1 MGCQADSVDFSDP
14 GLYINREL
22 NWISFDE
29 KVLCEAMDKRN
40 PLLERVKFLSIF
52 HNNLDEFFMVRV
64 SGLVHQY
71 HKGVKELS
79 IDGLSP
85 ADQLMEIRSR
95 LSRLLNIAD
104 KCWDDLREELS
115 KEDVFMRRYSELDDV
130 VKEGLKRYFVKEI
143 FPVITPMAIDPGRPF
158 PKISNLSLNFLVM
171 LQDPGEA
178 INFARVKV
186 PDSFKPF
193 VAILTEN
200 EFSVYRKFGFTLRR
214 GGESLWIE
222 ELIKAHMD
230 QLFPGYQVLG
240 AHLFR
245 VTRSADVEIAEDD
258 GGDLMEAVAEGVER
272 RNFAEVVRLE
282 VSSEMPKEMRSFLAG
297 RLHIEK
303 WQIFRCR
310 QEIGMSR
317 IMHLAGLDRPELKDS
332 PYRPRLPYPLGERD
346 PVLPILKKR
355 DLILYH
361 PYDSFSPVLDF
372 LKRAARDPN
381 VLAIKQTLYRSG
393 SDSPIV
399 AALMEA
405 RRHGKQVTV
414 VVELKARFDEEQNI
428 VWAKALEEAGVHV
441 VYGLVGY
448 KIHAKLCLIIR
459 REQNRLKRY
468 VHIGTGNYN
477 PGTAKI
483 YADLGYFTSRSAIC
497 ADVTELFNAMTGFSH
512 QEDYRKI
519 LVSPVTSRK
528 GIVSRIYRE
537 IERQKKHGD
546 GYIAFKMNQLVDQDC
561 INALYRASMAGVT
574 IDLQIRG
581 ICCLRPGIPGIS
593 ENIRVTSLVGR
604 FLEHAR
610 MFYFRNGGEDDE
622 LFIGSAD
629 MMPRNLDRR
638 VEVLTPIESVE
649 LRRSM
654 VEDILKRH
662 LSDTA
667 NAWELSSDG
676 GYSKVQCSGGGAG
689 FDSQKWMMDHREGWN
704 PVLEEQ

>member
-1 MGCQADSVDFSDP
+1 MGDKRNPGDFDDKD
-14 GLYINREL
+14 LYLNREL
-22 NWISFDE
+22 NWICFNE
-29 KVLCEAMDKRN
+29 KVLYEAMDQSN

-71 HKGVKELS
+71 HEGVKDLS
-79 IDGLSP
+79 MDGKTP

-95 LSRLLNIAD
+95 LSRLLDIAD
-104 KCWDDLREELS
+104 KCWEELRGLLAS
-115 KEDVFMRRYSELDDV
+115 DGISIMRYSDLDDRT
-130 VKEGLKRYFVKEI
+130 KEGLRKYFIKEI
-143 FPVITPMAIDPGRPF
+143 FPIITPMAIDPGRPF
-158 PKISNLSLNFLVM
+158 PKISNLSLNLLVM

-178 INFARVKV
+178 IHFARVKV
-186 PDSFKPF
+186 PDTFKPF
-193 VAILTEN
+193 VAIMTGN
-200 EFSVYRKFGFTLRR
+200 DFSVYRKLGLTMRS
-214 GGESLWIE
+214 GGDSIWIE
-222 ELIKAHMD
+222 ELIRANID
-230 QLFPGYQVLG
+230 TLFPGYKVLG

-245 VTRSADVEIAEDD
+245 VTRNADIEIAEDD
-258 GGDLMEAVAEGVER
+258 GGDLMEAVAEGVEKR
-272 RNFAEVVRLE
+272 HFAEVIRLE
-282 VSSEMPKEMRSFLAG
+282 ISSEMPKVMRHFLAG
-297 RLHIEK
+297 RLHLEK

-310 QEIGMSR
+310 KEMAMSR
-317 IMHLAGLDRPELKDS
+317 AMHLAGLDRHDLKDT
-332 PYRPRLPYPLGERD
+332 PYKPRVPYPLGERD
-346 PVLPILKKR
+346 PVIPTLKKR

-372 LKRAARDPN
+372 VKRAARDPN

-393 SDSPIV
+393 SNSPIV
-399 AALMEA
+399 SALMEA
-405 RRHGKQVTV
+405 RRNGKQVTV

-441 VYGLVGY
+441 VYGLVGF
-448 KIHAKLCLIIR
+448 KIHSKLCLVIR

-483 YADLGYFTSRSAIC
+483 YADLGFFTSKSAIC
-497 ADVTELFNAMTGFSH
+497 SDVTELFNAMTGFSH

-519 LVSPVTSRK
+519 LVSPVTARK

-537 IERQKKHGD
+537 LEHHKKNGG
-546 GYIAFKMNQLVDQDC
+546 GYIAFKMNQLVDQRC
-561 INALYRASMAGVT
+561 IKALYKASCAGIK

-581 ICCLRPGIPGIS
+581 ICCLKPGLPGVS

-610 MFYFRNGGEDDE
+610 MFYFKNGGDDE

-638 VEVLTPIESVE
+638 VEVLTPIDDPD
-649 LRRSM
+649 LKRSM
-654 VEDILKRH
+654 VEDILMKH
-662 LSDTA
+662 LADTA
-667 NAWELSSDG
+667 NAWELNQDG
-676 GYSKVQCSGGGAG
+676 TYSRVVVPKGEVP
-689 FDSQKWMMDHREGWN
+689 FDSQRWMMDHRQGWN
-704 PVLEEQ
+704 PVEEEQ

>member
-1 MGCQADSVDFSDP
+1 MSDKKGDVDFNDQS
-14 GLYINREL
+14 LYLNREL
-22 NWISFDE
+22 NWICFNE
-29 KVLCEAMDKRN
+29 KVLYEAMDKGN

-71 HKGVKELS
+71 HEGVKDLS
-79 IDGLSP
+79 MDGKTP

-95 LSRLLNIAD
+95 LSRLLDMAD
-104 KCWDDLREELS
+104 KCWEELRGLLAS
-115 KEDVFMRRYSELDDV
+115 ERISIMRYSDLDDKT
-130 VKEGLKRYFVKEI
+130 KEGLRKYFIKEI
-143 FPVITPMAIDPGRPF
+143 FPIITPMAIDPGRPF
-158 PKISNLSLNFLVM
+158 PKISNLSLNLLVM

-178 INFARVKV
+178 IHFARVKI
-186 PDSFKPF
+186 PDTFKPF
-193 VAILTEN
+193 VAIMTGN
-200 EFSVYRKFGFTLRR
+200 DFSVYRKLGLTMRN
-214 GGESLWIE
+214 GGDSIWIE
-222 ELIKAHMD
+222 ELIRANID
-230 QLFPGYQVLG
+230 TLFPGYKVLG

-245 VTRSADVEIAEDD
+245 VTRNADIEIAEDD

-272 RNFAEVVRLE
+272 RHFAEVIRLE
-282 VSSEMPKEMRSFLAG
+282 VSSEMPKAMRHFLAG
-297 RLHIEK
+297 RLHLEK

-310 QEIGMSR
+310 KEMAMSR
-317 IMHLAGLDRPELKDS
+317 IMQLAGLDRHDLKDT
-332 PYRPRLPYPLGERD
+332 PYKPRVPYPLGERD
-346 PVLPILKKR
+346 PVLPMLKKR

-372 LKRAARDPN
+372 VRRAAVDPN

-393 SDSPIV
+393 SNSPIV
-399 AALMEA
+399 SALMEA
-405 RRHGKQVTV
+405 RRNGKQVTV

-441 VYGLVGY
+441 VYGLVGF
-448 KIHAKLCLIIR
+448 KIHSKLCMVIR

-483 YADLGYFTSRSAIC
+483 YADLGFFTSKSAIC
-497 ADVTELFNAMTGFSH
+497 SDVTELFNAMTGFSH

-519 LVSPVTSRK
+519 LVSPGTTRK

-537 IERQKKHGD
+537 LEHHKKNGG
-546 GYIAFKMNQLVDQDC
+546 GYIAFKMNQLVDQRC
-561 INALYRASMAGVT
+561 IKALYKASCAGVK

-581 ICCLRPGIPGIS
+581 ICCLRPGLPGVS
-593 ENIRVTSLVGR
+593 ENIKVTSLVGR

-610 MFYFRNGGEDDE
+610 MFYFKNGGDDE

-638 VEVLTPIESVE
+638 VEVLTPIDDPE
-649 LRRSM
+649 LRASM
-654 VEDILKRH
+654 VEDILMKH
-662 LSDTA
+662 LADTE
-667 NAWELSSDG
+667 NAWELHSDG
-676 GYSKVQCSGGGAG
+676 SYSKVTVAKGETA
-689 FDSQKWMMDHREGWN
+689 FDSQRWMMEHRQGWN
-704 PVLEEQ
+704 PVMEDR